1 MKHREREGEET
12 TKPSEYHFSQNKR
25 EEIVVI
31 PREWEGGRI
40 REGERE
46 R

>member
-25 EEIVVI
+25 EEIVVND
-31 PREWEGGRI
+31 PERVRRREK
-40 REGERE
+40 
-46 R
+46 